1 MLMTMV
7 LVLTAGAFVFART
20 LAIARFYDSYHPD
33 NPAGE
38 ARAHSLPNYHGYFIA
53 WVVALGLLAALAV
66 TQIIPSFRGL
76 PGVRGGVLIGVGLA
90 GLALSYRITQR
101 SFRARDHVETFVRGA
116 LMLCSGAAILT
127 TFGIILSLLFESFRF
142 FEQVSP
148 FEFLTGLKWSPQS
161 GLPLEG
167 ADGPGGFGI
176 LPVIAGTFMITLIA
190 MIIAVPI
197 GLFIAI
203 YLSEYAPVRVRGII
217 KPLVEILAGIPTVV
231 YGFFALLTVGPAMR
245 SFADMLGFDVSAQ
258 SAIAVGSVM
267 GVMIIPYI
275 SSLSD
280 DVLTAVPQSL
290 RNGSYALGATK
301 SETVRKV
308 LFPAALPGIMGA
320 ILLGISRA
328 IGETMIVVMAA
339 GHAANLSGNPFET
352 TTTVTVQIVALLT
365 GDQGFDSAKTLA
377 AYALGLTLFAITLLL
392 NIIALLIVRRYRLR
406 FT

>member
-1 MLMTMV
+1 MLAGLF
-7 LVLTAGAFVFART
+7 LVLIIGAFVFART

-33 NPAGE
+33 TE
-38 ARAHSLPNYHGYFIA
+38 ARAHSLPNYHGYFIG

-66 TQIIPSFRGL
+66 TQAMPSVRNAPL
-76 PGVRGGVLIGVGLA
+76 IRGGAMITVGLA
-90 GLALSYRITQR
+90 GLALSYHITQR
-101 SFRARDHVETFVRGA
+101 SFRARDHVERFVRGA
-116 LMLCSGAAILT
+116 LMLCSGVAILT

-142 FEQVSP
+142 FEQVSM
-148 FEFLTGLKWSPQS
+148 FEFFTGLKWSPQS
-161 GLPLEG
+161 SLSLQDTQEP
-167 ADGPGGFGI
+167 AGFGI
-176 LPVIAGTFMITLIA
+176 LPVIAGTFMIMLIA
-190 MIIAVPI
+190 MTIAVPI

-203 YLSEYAPVRVRGII
+203 YLSEYAPQQARRII

-231 YGFFALLTVGPAMR
+231 YGFFALLTVGPALR
-245 SFADMLGFDVSAQ
+245 SFAGMLGFDVSAQ

-320 ILLGISRA
+320 ILLGIKP
-328 IGETMIVVMAA
+328 
-339 GHAANLSGNPFET
+339 GNW
-352 TTTVTVQIVALLT
+352 
-365 GDQGFDSAKTLA
+365 
-377 AYALGLTLFAITLLL
+377 
-392 NIIALLIVRRYRLR
+392 
-406 FT
+406 